1 MATRMQQ
8 RRGTSAQWTSA
19 NPVLAAGE
27 IGFETDTNQFKMGD
41 GVNTW
46 TNLAY
51 FVDEDSVSG
60 SLGDYVELALLG
72 VSDGVA
78 TLDSTGNVP
87 ASQLANIIDAAPA
100 ALDTLNELAAALN
113 DDASFATT
121 ITNSIA
127 TKKKEIV
134 QEVSSNITME
144 AGYRYLVDTTSAR
157 TLTLPATPAV
167 GDEIQIFDASENAAT
182 NNITVNNNSEKI
194 NGELDTALL
203 DVDALAAV
211 FVYTGSTYGWRMS

>member
-8 RRGTSAQWTSA
+8 RRGTSAQWNSA

-72 VSDGVA
+72 VADGVA

-127 TKKKEIV
+127 TKKKEII

>member
-72 VSDGVA
+72 VADGVA

-87 ASQLANIIDAAPA
+87 VSQLSNIIDGAPGV
-100 ALDTLNELAAALN
+100 LDTLNELAAAIG
-113 DDASFATT
+113 DDASFLTT
-121 ITNSIA
+121 INTSLG
-127 TKKKEIV
+127 TKKTEVV
-134 QEVSSNITME
+134 QSVSSDITLE

-157 TLTLPATPAV
+157 TLTLPASPAA
-167 GDEIQIFDASENAAT
+167 GEEIQIIDISENAAT
-182 NNITVNNNSEKI
+182 NNITINNNSEKI

-211 FVYTGSTYGWRMS
+211 FVYTGATYGWRMS

>member
-8 RRGTSAQWTSA
+8 RRGTSAQWISA

-72 VSDGVA
+72 VADGVA
-78 TLDSTGNVP
+78 TLDSNGYVP
-87 ASQLANIIDAAPA
+87 SSQLDIDVSGEINAAIA
-100 ALDTLNELAAALN
+100 ALVDSAPETLDTLNELAAAIG
-113 DDASFATT
+113 DDPNFFASKADVNHTHVIAD
-121 ITNSIA
+121 ITDYVDPNFNLDGGKANTNYGGIIA
-127 TKKKEIV
+127 
-134 QEVSSNITME
+134 
-144 AGYRYLVDTTSAR
+144 
-157 TLTLPATPAV
+157 
-167 GDEIQIFDASENAAT
+167 
-182 NNITVNNNSEKI
+182 I
-194 NGELDTALL
+194 NGGNS
-203 DVDALAAV
+203 
-211 FVYTGSTYGWRMS
+211 GSF